1 MEYIYAPWR
10 SEYFGNKKDSCVF
23 CDIAKGIN
31 LHSNTQESF
40 AKADEA
46 NRVFYRDDKI
56 FCVMNKFPY
65 TPGHFLIIPHTHT
78 HSPELLDLQT
88 WLHLQTFAKNG
99 IALLKEFGA
108 GGVNMGMNIERAGG
122 AGIPEHIHL
131 HLLPRFIGDTNFFT
145 TIGDARA
152 YGVDFDTIFNKI
164 KALAAKHFSGITTH

>member
-108 GGVNMGMNIERAGG
+108 GG

-164 KALAAKHFSGITTH
+164 KALAAKHFSGITPH

>member
-78 HSPELLDLQT
+78 HSPELFDLQT

-99 IALLKEFGA
+99 IALLKELGIADFKLLSSSKVNELEYGA
-108 GGVNMGMNIERAGG
+108 LSGFNLRILECIE
-122 AGIPEHIHL
+122 
-131 HLLPRFIGDTNFFT
+131 
-145 TIGDARA
+145 
-152 YGVDFDTIFNKI
+152 V
-164 KALAAKHFSGITTH
+164 